1 MKHVIIVGAY
11 SMYQYVR
18 VRQSDTCAM
27 LGYIGLRR
35 RAPEKLGVW
44 THHLAR
50 VMAISATRYIT
61 SCVAP
66 PPALLPPP
74 LAGCEKKPGLSQ
86 IHKVQQTNGLS

>member
-35 RAPEKLGVW
+35 RAPEKLGV
-44 THHLAR
+44 
-50 VMAISATRYIT
+50 
-61 SCVAP
+61 
-66 PPALLPPP
+66 
-74 LAGCEKKPGLSQ
+74 
-86 IHKVQQTNGLS
+86 